1 MDDKGACCDRERGR
15 YGEHVHKNVG
25 GAARMTIE
33 ETLMILAVLKAAYPH
48 AFKGMT
54 RKDGEAMAQLW
65 LRQFETESYAEVDAA
80 VNALIATRT
89 AGYTPTIGE
98 VKEQIQRI
106 RKKDDL
112 DELAAWALVS
122 KACSNG
128 IYGYKEEFAKLPPDV
143 QRAVGAPEQLREWA
157 QMDVETVQSV
167 VASNFQRSYRTTVA
181 RQRDFEKLP
190 ASVQNVV
197 LQISG
202 NMKMLEG

>member
-1 MDDKGACCDRERGR
+1 MS
-15 YGEHVHKNVG
+15 
-25 GAARMTIE
+25 IE

-54 RKDGEAMAQLW
+54 RKDGEAMAHLW
-65 LRQFETESYAEVDAA
+65 QRQFEAETYIEVDAA
-80 VNALIATRT
+80 VNALISTRT
-89 AGYTPTIGE
+89 AGYSPTIGE

-106 RKKDDL
+106 RKNNDL

-122 KACSNG
+122 KACCNG
-128 IYGYKEEFAKLPPDV
+128 IYGYREEFAKLPPDV
-143 QRAVGAPEQLREWA
+143 QRAVGTPEQLKEWA

-181 RQRDFEKLP
+181 RRKDFDKLP
-190 ASVQNVV
+190 ASVQDVV
-197 LQISG
+197 KQISG

>member
-1 MDDKGACCDRERGR
+1 MS
-15 YGEHVHKNVG
+15 
-25 GAARMTIE
+25 IE

-65 LRQFETESYAEVDAA
+65 RRQFENESYSEVDAA
-80 VNALIATRT
+80 VNALISTRT
-89 AGYTPTIGE
+89 AGYSPTIGE

-106 RKKDDL
+106 RKNNDL

-122 KACSNG
+122 KACCNG
-128 IYGYKEEFAKLPPDV
+128 IYGYREEFAKLPPDV
-143 QRAVGAPEQLREWA
+143 QRAVGTPEQLKEWA

-181 RQRDFEKLP
+181 RRKDFEKLP
-190 ASVQNVV
+190 ASVQDVV
-197 LQISG
+197 KQISG

>member
-1 MDDKGACCDRERGR
+1 MS
-15 YGEHVHKNVG
+15 
-25 GAARMTIE
+25 IE
-33 ETLMILAVLKAAYPH
+33 ETLMIIAVLKAAYPH

-65 LRQFETESYAEVDAA
+65 LRQFASESYAEVDAA

-106 RKKDDL
+106 RKNNDL

-122 KACSNG
+122 KACCNG
-128 IYGYKEEFAKLPPDV
+128 IYGYREEFAKLPPDV
-143 QRAVGAPEQLREWA
+143 QRAVGTPEQLKEWA

-181 RQRDFEKLP
+181 RRKDFEKLP
-190 ASVQNVV
+190 ASVQDVV
-197 LQISG
+197 EQISG

>member
-1 MDDKGACCDRERGR
+1 MS
-15 YGEHVHKNVG
+15 
-25 GAARMTIE
+25 IE

-54 RKDGEAMAQLW
+54 RKDGEAMALLW
-65 LRQFETESYAEVDAA
+65 QRQFESEPYAEVDAA
-80 VNALIATRT
+80 VNALISTRT
-89 AGYTPTIGE
+89 AGYSPTIGE

-106 RKKDDL
+106 RKNNDL

-122 KACSNG
+122 KACCNG
-128 IYGYKEEFAKLPPDV
+128 IYGYREEFAKLPPDV
-143 QRAVGAPEQLREWA
+143 QRAVGTPEQLKEWA

-181 RQRDFEKLP
+181 RRKDFDKLP
-190 ASVQNVV
+190 ASVQDVV

>member
-1 MDDKGACCDRERGR
+1 MS
-15 YGEHVHKNVG
+15 
-25 GAARMTIE
+25 IE

-65 LRQFETESYAEVDAA
+65 RRQFENESYSEVDAA
-80 VNALIATRT
+80 VNALISTRT
-89 AGYTPTIGE
+89 AGYSPTIGE

-106 RKKDDL
+106 RKNNDL

-128 IYGYKEEFAKLPPDV
+128 LYGYREEFAKLPPDV
-143 QRAVGAPEQLREWA
+143 QMAVGTPEQLKEWA

-181 RQRDFEKLP
+181 RRKDFEKLP
-190 ASVQNVV
+190 ASVQDVV

>member
-1 MDDKGACCDRERGR
+1 MS
-15 YGEHVHKNVG
+15 
-25 GAARMTIE
+25 IE

-65 LRQFETESYAEVDAA
+65 LRQFASESYAEVDAA

-106 RKKDDL
+106 RKNSDL

-122 KACSNG
+122 KACCNG
-128 IYGYKEEFAKLPPDV
+128 IYGYREEFAKLPPDV
-143 QRAVGAPEQLREWA
+143 QRAVGTPEQLKEWA

-181 RQRDFEKLP
+181 RRKDFEKLP
-190 ASVQNVV
+190 TSVQDVV
-197 LQISG
+197 MQISG

>member
-1 MDDKGACCDRERGR
+1 MS
-15 YGEHVHKNVG
+15 
-25 GAARMTIE
+25 IE

-65 LRQFETESYAEVDAA
+65 RRQFENESYSEVDAA
-80 VNALIATRT
+80 VNALISTRT
-89 AGYTPTIGE
+89 AGYSPTIGE

-106 RKKDDL
+106 RKNNDL

-128 IYGYKEEFAKLPPDV
+128 LYGYKEEFAKLPPDV
-143 QRAVGAPEQLREWA
+143 QRAVGTPEQLKEWA

-181 RQRDFEKLP
+181 RRKDFDKLP
-190 ASVQNVV
+190 ASVQDVV

>member
-1 MDDKGACCDRERGR
+1 MS
-15 YGEHVHKNVG
+15 
-25 GAARMTIE
+25 IE

-65 LRQFETESYAEVDAA
+65 RRQFENESYSEVDAA
-80 VNALIATRT
+80 VNALISTRT
-89 AGYTPTIGE
+89 AGYSPTIGE

-106 RKKDDL
+106 RKNNDL

-122 KACSNG
+122 KACCNG
-128 IYGYKEEFAKLPPDV
+128 IYGYREEFAKLPPDV
-143 QRAVGAPEQLREWA
+143 QRAVGTPEQLKEWA

-181 RQRDFEKLP
+181 RRKDFDKLP
-190 ASVQNVV
+190 ASVQDVV
-197 LQISG
+197 KQISG